1 MLTAEQ
7 TAALEARDRSVSL
20 AAGAGCG
27 KTFVLTERYLS
38 YVDPRVLSAAADL
51 QELVAIT
58 YTDAAAREMRSR
70 IRQRCVSR
78 RQEAATTDEQQA
90 WQRVLRGLD
99 RARISTIHSFCGDA
113 LRANAVELGLDPAFE
128 ILEPAAADL
137 LKLEALDR
145 HLRWLLGKGDEELI
159 SLAARL
165 GLHTLRGV
173 VPQLLAEA
181 PRAAERWFDATPGE
195 LLASWQD
202 YRSTTLQQTLRD
214 GLLAE
219 DCLAELREIASVGP
233 RGAEPLN
240 ERLAE
245 IAEVIEA
252 LDTGGPLQPAAAQL
266 IELARVQGGPAK
278 KSAWDDEAD
287 YERFK
292 NAAADVRKEAE
303 KALALLAGDEGSL
316 EEAAQTGLSLLRL
329 TVKVG
334 DEYEAMKQSRGQLE
348 FDDLL
353 WLTHRLL
360 HDDAHAAAR
369 KRLQSGIRL
378 LMVDEFQDTAPQQVE
393 LVQALCGPAWRES
406 GLFVVGDYKQSI
418 YRFRGAEP
426 EVSSQLRASLPAP
439 GRLSLTTNFRS
450 QPAVLDF
457 VNRLFEEE
465 FDTYEPLHAHRP
477 QQTEGPCIELLWSS
491 PDPAVDTG
499 AGAAADRATEARWMA
514 RRVAELIASERP
526 IVAESPDGP
535 PRPVRPGDVA
545 VLMRSLSDA
554 PVYEAALR
562 AAGLDYYLAG
572 GHTFYAQQEVFDVL
586 NLLRSVD
593 SLTDEVSL
601 AGALRSPFFSL
612 EDETLFWLVE
622 AGGSL
627 SGAVLEATPPAQ
639 LSGEEAAKF
648 QRAAAALADL
658 RRAKERL
665 SVADL
670 LDRAL
675 ALTGYDAAQLCEFLG
690 ERKLANLDK
699 LREQARQ
706 ADRSR
711 PGDLPWF
718 IRQLQE
724 FVDRPPKEALAATTT
739 EGDAVRVMT
748 IHHAKG
754 LEFPVVVVP
763 DLGRGNRLGAT
774 RPVFDPEL
782 GPLVSA
788 KQKGSKTPLDWVRK
802 RGQQLEREERV
813 RLLYV
818 ACTRAAD
825 YLILSASA
833 AAAEKASS
841 EWLALLAKRFD
852 LFNGTPADG
861 AEMRGPL
868 PEVAVTTEEPPRPEA
883 ARTES
888 RASLRKAVE
897 AALKSRRSPGV
908 DPAAP
913 VPVDPGARRRYSF
926 SLLSGALVEQT
937 DEAPRAGDGR
947 GDGVDPLALGR
958 LVHGVLERIDYGR
971 PDSHAQLCRELAPLF
986 ASGPSEPLAAEAAE
1000 LVGRFTDSELWR
1012 SLASASEL
1020 HREVEFL
1027 LPWPGETNTTRY
1039 LHGFIDC
1046 LYRDA
1051 SGAWRLVDFKTNR
1064 VGAGG
1069 VAEASRPYEL
1079 QMAVYTEACR
1089 QALGSPPSEC
1099 TLYFLRAGEGFAVP
1113 PEALGM
1119 ASALPMLNAARTKLT
1134 SEAR

>member
-38 YVDPRVLSAAADL
+38 YVDPRVLSATADL

-70 IRQRCVSR
+70 IRERCVER
-78 RQEAATTDEQQA
+78 RQAATTPEEQQA
-90 WQRVLRGLD
+90 WQSVLRGLD
-99 RARISTIHSFCGDA
+99 RARISTIHSFCGDV
-113 LRANAVELGLDPAFE
+113 LRANAVQLGLDPGFE
-128 ILEPAAADL
+128 ILEPASADL
-137 LKLEALDR
+137 LKLDTLDR
-145 HLRWLLGKGDEELI
+145 HLRWLLSKGDEELI
-159 SLAARL
+159 ALAARL

-173 VPQLLAEA
+173 VPGLLGSVHQV
-181 PRAAERWFDATPGE
+181 AERWFDATPGE
-195 LLASWQD
+195 LLEVWD
-202 YRSTTLQQTLRD
+202 GYRSTTLQQTLREE
-214 GLLAE
+214 LLLKPSFE
-219 DCLAELREIASVGP
+219 ELREIASGGP
-233 RGAEPLN
+233 RGNGPLN

-245 IAEVIEA
+245 IADVIAAIDSGQSLGEA
-252 LDTGGPLQPAAAQL
+252 SETLV
-266 IELARVQGGPAK
+266 ELARVQGGPAK
-278 KSAWDDEAD
+278 KSAWDDETD
-287 YERFK
+287 YTRFK
-292 NAAADVRKEAE
+292 NAAAEVRKQAE
-303 KALALLAGDEGSL
+303 KALALLTPDDDAL
-316 EEAAQTGLSLLRL
+316 EEAAQTGLALMRL
-329 TVKVG
+329 AVRVG
-334 DEYEAMKQSRGQLE
+334 DEYEAMKQARGQLE

-353 WLTHRLL
+353 SHTHRLL
-360 HDDAHAAAR
+360 HDQAHAAAK
-369 KRLQSGIRL
+369 KRLQNGIRL

-393 LVQALCGPAWRES
+393 LVQALCGPDWKQS

-426 EVSSQLRASLPAP
+426 EVSEQLRASLPGP

-465 FDTYEPLHAHRP
+465 FSGYEPLRAFRP
-477 QQTEGPCIELLWSS
+477 QQTDGPCIELLWSS
-491 PDPAVDTG
+491 PA
-499 AGAAADRATEARWMA
+499 AGSADSSTAAERAAEARWMA

-526 IVAESPDGP
+526 IVAEPHAGA
-535 PRPVRPGDVA
+535 PRAARPGDVA

-562 AAGLDYYLAG
+562 EAGLDYYLAG

-601 AGALRSPFFSL
+601 AGVLRSPFFSL

-622 AGGSL
+622 SRGSL
-627 SGAVLEATPPAQ
+627 SRAVGEASPPTQ
-639 LSGEEAAKF
+639 LSAVEADNF
-648 QRAAAALADL
+648 TRAAAVLADL
-658 RRAKERL
+658 RLAKERL
-665 SVADL
+665 SVAGL

-675 ALTGYDAAQLCEFLG
+675 SQTGYDAALLSEFLG

-706 ADRSR
+706 ADRLR

-739 EGDAVRVMT
+739 EGDSVRVMT

-774 RPVFDPEL
+774 RPVFDAEL

-788 KQKGSKTPLDWVRK
+788 KRKGAKTPLDWLRK

-813 RLLYV
+813 RLMYV

-833 AAAEKASS
+833 SAAEKASS
-841 EWLALLAKRFD
+841 EWLSLLAKRFD
-852 LFNGTPADG
+852 LFQGQGAPG
-861 AEMRGPL
+861 AEMGGPV
-868 PEVAVTTEEPPRPEA
+868 PKITVTTAEPPRSGA
-883 ARTES
+883 ARPES
-888 RASLRKAVE
+888 RASLRKAVDT
-897 AALKSRRSPGV
+897 ALQSKKTRHG

-913 VPVDPGARRRYSF
+913 VAVDPNARRRFSF
-926 SLLSGALVEQT
+926 SLLSGALVDKA
-937 DEAPRAGDGR
+937 DEPKLADPPRSN
-947 GDGVDPLALGR
+947 GVDPLALGQ
-958 LVHGVLERIDYGR
+958 LVHGVLERIDYRR
-971 PDSHAQLCRELAPLF
+971 PDLHQSLCEELAPLF
-986 ASGPSEPLAAEAAE
+986 TSGAPGQLAAEATQ
-1000 LVGRFTDSELWR
+1000 LVGRFAESELWK
-1012 SLASASEL
+1012 SLAAADV

-1027 LPWPGETNTTRY
+1027 LPWPGKPGSKQY
-1039 LHGFIDC
+1039 LHGFVDC
-1046 LYRDA
+1046 LYRDPN
-1051 SGAWRLVDFKTNR
+1051 GLWRIVDFKTNR

-1069 VAEASRPYEL
+1069 IAEASLPYHL
-1079 QMAVYTEACR
+1079 QMAVYAEACR
-1089 QALGSPPSEC
+1089 RALGTAPAGC
-1099 TLYFLRAGEGFAVP
+1099 TLYFLRAGEGFDVP
-1113 PEALGM
+1113 PEALSID
-1119 ASALPMLNAARTKLT
+1119 AALPTLNAARDQLA
-1134 SEAR
+1134 SEGR